1 MKVDFNNNSDPISR
15 QIQPEPPIHG
25 SASGA
30 GSTTGS
36 VRGGQGIDTSNV
48 SVRLSSGSQTYAA
61 VLQGLPEVRQQRVQ
75 ALRQQV
81 QSGAYTVDNHQLG
94 EAMANDLFGAAYAA
108 GK

>member
-1 MKVDFNNNSDPISR
+1 MKVDFNNSSDPISR
-15 QIQPEPPIHG
+15 QIQTEPPVHG

-30 GSTTGS
+30 GSASGS
-36 VRGGQGIDTSNV
+36 LRGGHGIDNSNV
-48 SVRLSSGSQTYAA
+48 SVSLSSGAQTYAA
-61 VLQGLPEVRQQRVQ
+61 ALQGLPDVRQARVQ

-81 QSGAYTVDNHQLG
+81 QSGTYTVDNHQLS